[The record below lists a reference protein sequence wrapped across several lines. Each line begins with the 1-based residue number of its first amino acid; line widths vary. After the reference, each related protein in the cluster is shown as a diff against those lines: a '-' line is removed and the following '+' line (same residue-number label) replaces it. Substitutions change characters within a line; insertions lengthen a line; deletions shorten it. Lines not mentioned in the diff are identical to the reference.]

1 MLVFPQLATGASAL
15 YPVTRQSI
23 QRTVLNT
30 LGDGSTVV
38 LADPGAAATGW
49 QLHASGMTLAEWNA
63 IQALFLATSGMWQT
77 FTFLDPTGNLLAD
90 SEALSAGAW
99 TNGAL
104 IELTAA
110 IADPLGTTRA
120 TRVINAGSAPA
131 SVAQTLSV
139 PGNFQYC
146 LSVWARTIGTSG
158 VTLTIST
165 TGGNAVKN
173 FALNGTWTRL
183 SVSGNLA
190 QSTTSMTFGAQLAA
204 GASVDLFGMQVEAQP
219 AASDYKMTETQGG
232 VYATARF
239 AQDQLTVT
247 AQSTDVY
254 DAVISIIVISTLGTE
269 G

>member
-1 MLVFPQLATGASAL
+1 MLVFPQLVTGASAL

-23 QRTVLNT
+23 QRTVVNA

-38 LADPGAAATGW
+38 LADPDAAAAAW
-49 QLHASGMTLAEWNA
+49 HLHASGMTLAEWNA
-63 IQALFLATSGMWQT
+63 IETLFLATSGMWQT
-77 FTFLDPTGNLLAD
+77 FTFLDPTGNLLSD
-90 SEALSAGAW
+90 SETLSAGAW
-99 TNGAL
+99 TNGGL
-104 IELTAA
+104 IELTTS

-120 TRVINAGSAPA
+120 TRVINAGSAEE
-131 SVAQTLSV
+131 SVAQILSV

-165 TGGNAVKN
+165 TGGNAAES
-173 FALNGTWTRL
+173 FALNGTWMRI

-190 QSTTSMTFGAQLAA
+190 QSTTSVTFGAQLEA
-204 GASVDLFGMQVEAQP
+204 GASVDLFGMQVEAQL

-232 VYATARF
+232 VYAKARF
-239 AQDQLTVT
+239 AQEQLTVT

-254 DAVISIIVISTLGTE
+254 DAVISIVDTE